1 MGHAKMDGLSV
12 SVAMCTYNGVHFLPT
27 QLDSISRQTH
37 LPGELV
43 IQDDG
48 SNDGTPELIERFGR
62 DAPFPVKFEVN
73 PQRKGPAR
81 NFEACLARCAGDVI
95 VLTDQD
101 DIWLPD
107 RVERTVAAY
116 HDADVTFTYADAP
129 LVDDRGIPLGRTIF
143 ATVPVRSQDRSLL
156 AKGGNLM
163 PLILRYGVLYGAT
176 MSIRRDILDAAAP
189 FPSGWSHDEWLSL
202 VGAAIGHA
210 ACMAP
215 VMQYRQ
221 HSAQVVGAGIGG
233 IQAILEGARQHS
245 NSFYDA
251 ERLRYEAAMQAAAHS
266 QILMR
271 ALRPS
276 LEKKYK
282 FLLARQQIHQGGIG
296 GIIQSVREALKGSYA
311 EFASGFRSFAKDAS
325 VALRS
330 TTGIGR

>member
-12 SVAMCTYNGVHFLPT
+12 SVAMCTYNGVRFLPA

-48 SNDGTPELIERFGR
+48 SNDGTAELIERFGR
-62 DAPFPVKFEVN
+62 NAPFPVRFQVN

-81 NFEACLARCAGDVI
+81 NFEACLARCTGDVV

-116 HDADVTFTYADAP
+116 HDAAVTFTYADAP
-129 LVDDRGIPLGRTIF
+129 LVDDAGTLLGRTIF
-143 ATVPVRSQDRSLL
+143 ATVPVRSADRSLL
-156 AKGGNLM
+156 AKGGDLM

-176 MSIRRDILDAAAP
+176 MSIRREIFDAAAP

-202 VGAAIGHA
+202 VGAAIGRA

-221 HSAQVVGAGIGG
+221 HSAQVVGAGAGG
-233 IQAILEGARQHS
+233 IQAILTGARHHS
-245 NSFYDA
+245 SSFYEA
-251 ERLRYEAAMQAAAHS
+251 ERLRYEVAMQAAGHS
-266 QILMR
+266 SILTT
-271 ALRPS
+271 ALRPH
-276 LEKKYK
+276 LERKHR
-282 FLLARQQIHQGGIG
+282 FLLARQQIQQGGIG
-296 GIIQSVREALKGSYA
+296 SLAQSVRQVFRGNYTR
-311 EFASGFRSFAKDAS
+311 FASGFRSFAKDAS
-325 VALRS
+325 IAFRAM
-330 TTGIGR
+330 TRTGR

>member
-1 MGHAKMDGLSV
+1 
-12 SVAMCTYNGVHFLPT
+12 
-27 QLDSISRQTH
+27 
-37 LPGELV
+37 
-43 IQDDG
+43 
-48 SNDGTPELIERFGR
+48 
-62 DAPFPVKFEVN
+62 
-73 PQRKGPAR
+73 
-81 NFEACLARCAGDVI
+81 
-95 VLTDQD
+95 
-101 DIWLPD
+101 
-107 RVERTVAAY
+107 
-116 HDADVTFTYADAP
+116 
-129 LVDDRGIPLGRTIF
+129 
-143 ATVPVRSQDRSLL
+143 
-156 AKGGNLM
+156 
-163 PLILRYGVLYGAT
+163 
-176 MSIRRDILDAAAP
+176 
-189 FPSGWSHDEWLSL
+189 
-202 VGAAIGHA
+202 
-210 ACMAP
+210 MAP

>member
-12 SVAMCTYNGVHFLPT
+12 SVAMCTYNGVRFLPA

-48 SNDGTPELIERFGR
+48 SNDGTAELIERFGR
-62 DAPFPVKFEVN
+62 NAPFPVRFQVN
-73 PQRKGPAR
+73 QQRKGPAR
-81 NFEACLARCAGDVI
+81 NFEACLARCTGDVV

-116 HDADVTFTYADAP
+116 HDAAVTFTYADAP
-129 LVDDRGIPLGRTIF
+129 LVDDAGTLLGRTIF
-143 ATVPVRSQDRSLL
+143 ATVPVRSADRSLL
-156 AKGGNLM
+156 AKGGDLM

-176 MSIRRDILDAAAP
+176 MSIRREIFDAAAP

-202 VGAAIGHA
+202 VGAAIGRA

-221 HSAQVVGAGIGG
+221 HSAQVVGAGAGG
-233 IQAILEGARQHS
+233 IQAILTGARHHS
-245 NSFYDA
+245 SSFYEA
-251 ERLRYEAAMQAAAHS
+251 ERLRYEVAMQAAGHS
-266 QILMR
+266 SILTT
-271 ALRPS
+271 ALRPH
-276 LEKKYK
+276 LERKHL
-282 FLLARQQIHQGGIG
+282 FLLARQQIQQGGIG
-296 GIIQSVREALKGSYA
+296 SLSQSVRQVFRGNYTQ
-311 EFASGFRSFAKDAS
+311 FASGFRSFAKDAS
-325 VALRS
+325 IAFRAM
-330 TTGIGR
+330 TGIGR

>member
-12 SVAMCTYNGVHFLPT
+12 SVAMCTYNGVRFLPA

-48 SNDGTPELIERFGR
+48 SNDGTAELIERFGR
-62 DAPFPVKFEVN
+62 NAPFPVRFQVN

-81 NFEACLARCAGDVI
+81 NFEACLARCAGDVV

-107 RVERTVAAY
+107 RIERTVAAY
-116 HDADVTFTYADAP
+116 HDAAVTFTYADAP
-129 LVDDRGIPLGRTIF
+129 LVDDAGTLLGRTIF
-143 ATVPVRSQDRSLL
+143 ATVPVRSADRSLL
-156 AKGGNLM
+156 AKGGDLM

-176 MSIRRDILDAAAP
+176 MSIRREIFDAAAP

-202 VGAAIGHA
+202 VGAAIGRA

-221 HSAQVVGAGIGG
+221 HSAQVVGAGAGG
-233 IQAILEGARQHS
+233 IQAILTGARHHS
-245 NSFYDA
+245 SSFYEA
-251 ERLRYEAAMQAAAHS
+251 ERLRYEVAMQAAGNS
-266 QILMR
+266 SILTT
-271 ALRPS
+271 ALRPH
-276 LEKKYK
+276 LERKHR
-282 FLLARQQIHQGGIG
+282 FLLARQQIQQGGIG
-296 GIIQSVREALKGSYA
+296 SLAQSVRQVFRGNYTR
-311 EFASGFRSFAKDAS
+311 FASGFRSFAKDAS
-325 VALRS
+325 IAFRS
-330 TTGIGR
+330 MTRTGR

>member
-12 SVAMCTYNGVHFLPT
+12 SVAMCTYNGVRFLPA
-27 QLDSISRQTH
+27 QLDSIARQTH

-62 DAPFPVKFEVN
+62 NAPFPVRFNVN

-81 NFEACLARCAGDVI
+81 NFEACLARCAGGVVI
-95 VLTDQD
+95 LTDQD

-129 LVDDRGIPLGRTIF
+129 LVDDRGTPLGRTIF
-143 ATVPVRSQDRSLL
+143 ATVPVRSEDRSLL
-156 AKGGNLM
+156 AKGGDLM

-176 MSIRRDILDAAAP
+176 MSIRREIIDAAAP

-202 VGAAIGHA
+202 VGAALGRA

-221 HSAQVVGAGIGG
+221 HSTQVVGAGVGG
-233 IQAILEGARQHS
+233 IQAILTGARHHS
-245 NSFYDA
+245 SSFYDA
-251 ERLRYEAAMQAAAHS
+251 ERLRYEAAMQAAGHS
-266 QILMR
+266 QILTTT
-271 ALRPS
+271 LRPY
-276 LEKKYK
+276 LERKYR
-282 FLLARQQIHQGGIG
+282 FLLAREQIHQGGIG
-296 GIIQSVREALKGSYA
+296 GIAQSIRQVLKGNYA